1 MYINNQIRDE
11 YDVIV
16 VGAGPAGSIAA
27 WQAARSKVKVLLLEK
42 DREVGTPVRC
52 AEGVSKK
59 DLEKIIEQVAL
70 PGWVASEISK
80 FRIYSPDGTPVYVK
94 IHEIG
99 YVLNRRLFDYD
110 LALRATTEGA
120 QLLTRAEVVGVLR
133 NGNQISGVKVKL
145 SGEIKEIKA
154 RIVIAADGVES
165 RVARWAGIDSTI
177 KLKDMETCVQYT
189 LCDIPVDADTC
200 DFYFSRDFAPGG
212 YAWVFP
218 KGENTANVGVGI
230 AGNFARYH
238 SPEAYFEIFLK
249 KYFPKGSV
257 ISRTVGG
264 VPVGKT
270 LKDLVMGGFMVAG
283 DAAHQTNPISG
294 GGINSGL
301 IAGKLAGEIAG
312 NAVKRGKYSKKD
324 LLPYAKQWDKQI
336 GKSHERFYRLKE
348 ALVKFD
354 DGHFNAI
361 ATDYLRLDSKN
372 QNLLNLFK
380 LAFKNNPSFL
390 LDIIKLFSP
399 F

>member
-1 MYINNQIRDE
+1 MYVHKQILDE

-16 VGAGPAGSIAA
+16 VGAGPAGSMAA
-27 WQAARSKVKVLLLEK
+27 WQAARKNVRVLLLEK

-52 AEGVSKK
+52 AEGVAKK
-59 DLEKIIEQVAL
+59 DLEEIIEQAAL
-70 PGWVASEISK
+70 PEWVASEISK
-80 FRIYSPDGTPVYVK
+80 FRIFSPDGTPVYVK
-94 IHEIG
+94 IHEVG

-110 LALRATTEGA
+110 LARRATSEGA
-120 QLLTRAEVVGVLR
+120 QLLTHAEVVGVLR
-133 NGNQISGVKVKL
+133 NGDHISGVKVRIA
-145 SGEIKEIKA
+145 GEEKEIKA

-189 LCDIPVDADTC
+189 LCDIPIDSDTC
-200 DFYFSRDFAPGG
+200 DFYFSREFAPGG
-212 YAWVFP
+212 YAWIFP
-218 KGENTANVGVGI
+218 KGEKTANVGVGI
-230 AGNFARYH
+230 AGNFARNH
-238 SPEAYFEIFLK
+238 SPQEYFEIFIE
-249 KYFPKGSV
+249 KYFPEGSV
-257 ISRTVGG
+257 ISKTVGG

-270 LKDLVMGGFMVAG
+270 LKDLVLGGFMVVG

-301 IAGKLAGEIAG
+301 IAGKLAGSIAAD
-312 NAVKRGKYSKKD
+312 AVKKGKYSKKD
-324 LLPYAKQWDKQI
+324 LLPYARQWDKQI

-354 DGHFNAI
+354 DKHFNAI
-361 ATDYLRLDSKN
+361 AADYLHLDPKN

-380 LAFKNNPSFL
+380 LAFKNNPAFL